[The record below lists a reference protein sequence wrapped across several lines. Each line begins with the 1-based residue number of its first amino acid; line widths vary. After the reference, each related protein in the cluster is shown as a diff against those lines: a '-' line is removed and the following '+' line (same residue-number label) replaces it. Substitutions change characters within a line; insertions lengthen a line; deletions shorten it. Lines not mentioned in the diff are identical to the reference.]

1 MLTGDGVLKVGEY
14 IIQEGLYYTK
24 THEWLKVEN
33 NKAIV
38 GITDYAQRNLKDL
51 VYVEFINADEEPL
64 DVGSIVKA
72 GSQIAAIES
81 VKATSEV
88 YSPVSGKILEVNR
101 KLESNPELAN
111 KEPYGAGYLM
121 VIEPIDLKADIKKL
135 MDDKKYAE
143 FVKEEA
149 ASHE

>member
-1 MLTGDGVLKVGEY
+1 MKVGEY
-14 IIQEGLYYTK
+14 VIQEGLYYTK
-24 THEWLKVEN
+24 THEWLKIQN
-33 NKAIV
+33 NKAVV

-51 VYVEFINADEEPL
+51 VYVEFINADEEAL
-64 DVGSIVKA
+64 DVGSEVKA

-88 YSPVSGKILEVNR
+88 YSPVSGRIVEINR
-101 KLESNPELAN
+101 KLENNPELAN

-121 VIEPIDLKADIKKL
+121 VIEPSDLNSEVKKL
-135 MDDKKYAE
+135 MNDKNYVE
-143 FVKEEA
+143 FVKQEV

>member
-1 MLTGDGVLKVGEY
+1 LKVGEY
-14 IIQEGLYYTK
+14 VIQEGLYYTK
-24 THEWLKVEN
+24 THEWLKIQN
-33 NKAIV
+33 NKAVV

-51 VYVEFINADEEPL
+51 VYVEFINADEEAL
-64 DVGSIVKA
+64 DVGSEVKA

-88 YSPVSGKILEVNR
+88 YSPVSGRIVEINR
-101 KLESNPELAN
+101 KLENNPELAN

-121 VIEPIDLKADIKKL
+121 VIEPSDLNSEVKKL
-135 MDDKKYAE
+135 MNDKNYVE
-143 FVKEEA
+143 FVKQEV